1 MTSSKFVL
9 YSRDMQ
15 EMVFF
20 TVYGGR
26 KDSTEPYWV
35 GIRYLSTDGGTFM
48 YKRNFKFSV
57 NEVNLVVEE
66 ARGLW
71 YYLLDKDWVYLSES
85 THLDET
91 HLSARHV

>member
-1 MTSSKFVL
+1 
-9 YSRDMQ
+9 
-15 EMVFF
+15 
-20 TVYGGR
+20 
-26 KDSTEPYWV
+26 
-35 GIRYLSTDGGTFM
+35 M

-57 NEVNLVVEE
+57 NEINLVVEE